1 MMRSV
6 SLRKAVYDE
15 FDGKGVAG
23 FILATPIVYYMV
35 VAEKGQSVEEFVN
48 FIIYKNH
55 ILILSIRINNSY
67 SSYVKKNLSFSNVV
81 TKCI

>member
-1 MMRSV
+1 MMQSV

>member
-1 MMRSV
+1 MRSV

>member
-1 MMRSV
+1 MQSV